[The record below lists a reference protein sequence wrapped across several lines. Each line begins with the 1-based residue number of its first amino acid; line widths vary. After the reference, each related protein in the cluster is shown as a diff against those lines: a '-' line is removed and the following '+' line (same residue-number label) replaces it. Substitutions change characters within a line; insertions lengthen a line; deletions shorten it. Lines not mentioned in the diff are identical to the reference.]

1 MSYEIV
7 SSVVFAL
14 ILFRLIEDGVEYVAE
29 KLLQRKRDKE
39 FKDLMAKLEAN
50 FSSGRL
56 TNYDDKTCGDE
67 YCDICNDDEGTISI
81 PVVKRKPAK
90 AQPVRRPVKKAV
102 AKKKTVKKAA
112 PKRK

>member
-56 TNYDDKTCGDE
+56 TNVDDKTCGDE
-67 YCDICNDDEGTISI
+67 YCDICNDDEDFTI

-112 PKRK
+112 SKRK